1 VRRTDRPYALAV
13 SDGQGSTDKTIRG
26 LAWLVV
32 AQVLVIGVVLFW
44 ALLGFPLPD
53 AITGAGAANPPAASR
68 SNVAGAKTAAAAAA
82 AAESAP
88 RATVDRFD
96 GPNAFALLREEVN
109 RYGWRYAGSPALR
122 RLAVRLRDLL
132 PNGHFES
139 IPGHPKLRNVVGTI
153 PGHGKAILLG
163 AHYDVESH
171 PPGFV
176 GANDGAAG
184 TAAAVWLARALAKAP
199 RTHTDRPIR
208 IVLFD
213 GEEEPPDCLQD
224 SRFIQCALRG
234 SKAYAKSHAAEIQ
247 NFVLLDYIAQKQN
260 LVFKREGNSNR
271 DLWAQMRKAA
281 ADVGVGALFPDADA
295 PVSIIDD
302 HYPFLQ
308 RGVPSIDLIDFDYP
322 PRDGLGDTLDK
333 VSERSLDAVGEA
345 VYLYV
350 SRQRRTA

>member
-1 VRRTDRPYALAV
+1 MTDGERLTDR
-13 SDGQGSTDKTIRG
+13 TIRG
-26 LAWLVV
+26 LALLVV
-32 AQVLVIGVVLFW
+32 AQVLVIGTVLLW

-53 AITGAGAANPPAASR
+53 AITGAGAANPPATTRGASAP
-68 SNVAGAKTAAAAAA
+68 VAGAKTAVAASDA
-82 AAESAP
+82 AP
-88 RATVDRFD
+88 RATVNRFD
-96 GPNAFALLREEVN
+96 GANAFALLRQEVN
-109 RYGWRYAGSPALR
+109 RYGWRPAGSSALR
-122 RLAVRLRDLL
+122 RLAVRLRGLL
-132 PNGHFES
+132 PNGRFAS
-139 IPGHPKLRNVVGTI
+139 IPGHPKLRNIVGTI

-213 GEEEPPDCLQD
+213 GEEEPPDCLED

-234 SKAYAKSHAAEIQ
+234 SKAYAKAHATEIR
-247 NFVLLDYIAQKQN
+247 NFVLLDYIAQKDN
-260 LVFKREGNSNR
+260 LAFEREGNSDR
-271 DLWAQMRKAA
+271 ALWAQLRTAA
-281 ADVGVGALFPDADA
+281 ADVGVGALFPDKDA

-322 PRDGLGDTLDK
+322 PRDSLADTLDK
-333 VSERSLDAVGEA
+333 VSERALDAVGEA

-350 SRQRRTA
+350 SRQRRAR

>member
-1 VRRTDRPYALAV
+1 MTDGERL
-13 SDGQGSTDKTIRG
+13 TDKTIRG
-26 LAWLVV
+26 LALLVV
-32 AQVLVIGVVLFW
+32 AQVLVIGTVLLW

-53 AITGAGAANPPAASR
+53 AITGAGAANPPATTHGASAP
-68 SNVAGAKTAAAAAA
+68 VAGAKTAVAADA
-82 AAESAP
+82 AP
-88 RATVDRFD
+88 RATVNRFD
-96 GPNAFALLREEVN
+96 GTRAFALLREEVN

-171 PPGFV
+171 PKGFV

-184 TAAAVWLARALAKAP
+184 TAAAVWLARALARAP

-213 GEEEPPDCLQD
+213 GEEEPPDCLED
-224 SRFIQCALRG
+224 ARFTQCALRG
-234 SKAYAKSHAAEIQ
+234 SKAYAKRHATEIQ

-260 LVFKREGNSNR
+260 LKFQREGNSNP
-271 DLWAQMRKAA
+271 DLWQQMRTAA

-302 HYPFLQ
+302 HYPFLR

-333 VSERSLDAVGEA
+333 VSVRSLDAVGEA

-350 SRQRRTA
+350 SRQRRTR

>member
-1 VRRTDRPYALAV
+1 M
-13 SDGQGSTDKTIRG
+13 
-26 LAWLVV
+26 
-32 AQVLVIGVVLFW
+32 
-44 ALLGFPLPD
+44 
-53 AITGAGAANPPAASR
+53 GAARLPAAR
-68 SNVAGAKTAAAAAA
+68 HDHRRGRGQPARHDARRRRAGRAAKAAVATDAV
-82 AAESAP
+82 P
-88 RATVDRFD
+88 RATVNRFD
-96 GPNAFALLREEVN
+96 GPKAFSLLREQVN

-184 TAAAVWLARALAKAP
+184 TAAAVWLARALARAP
-199 RTHTDRPIR
+199 SHSDRPVR

-213 GEEEPPDCLQD
+213 GEEEPPDCLED
-224 SRFIQCALRG
+224 ARFIQCALRG
-234 SKAYAKSHAAEIQ
+234 SKAYAKRHSAEIR

-260 LVFKREGNSNR
+260 LKFQREGNSNR
-271 DLWAQMRKAA
+271 ALWQQLRTAA
-281 ADVGVGALFPDADA
+281 ADVGVGALFPDSDA

-350 SRQRRTA
+350 SRQRRAG